1 MENGSLIVFLVITS
15 VVSLFN
21 LPGLG
26 VSSLS
31 TYIFFFSDRH
41 TTSRII
47 FNSLLSFHT
56 FTLLALS
63 KDERNP
69 NQTAA

>member
-1 MENGSLIVFLVITS
+1 MENGSLIVFLVVTS
-15 VVSLFN
+15 VVSSVQSSGTWCLFT
-21 LPGLG
+21 LYL
-26 VSSLS
+26 
-31 TYIFFFSDRH
+31 YIFSDRH

-56 FTLLALS
+56 FALLALS